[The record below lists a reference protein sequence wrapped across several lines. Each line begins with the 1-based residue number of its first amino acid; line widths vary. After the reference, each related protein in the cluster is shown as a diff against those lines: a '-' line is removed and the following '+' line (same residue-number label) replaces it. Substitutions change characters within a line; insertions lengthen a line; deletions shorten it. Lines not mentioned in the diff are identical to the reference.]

1 MLGKDWKLDMNGTF
15 SWTPSINE
23 SEPMSPAD
31 QSVGKQLPIRA
42 GVFRNGDRTSVMADM
57 EPALQM
63 VLLQPALYHVE

>member
-1 MLGKDWKLDMNGTF
+1 MK
-15 SWTPSINE
+15 I
-23 SEPMSPAD
+23 MSAD
-31 QSVGKQLPIRA
+31 NDERPLFDGQWNFCRYRIAISA